1 MSRIKH
7 VLTVAVGAAACVAL
21 AQAPANAVGSWHIAD
36 ASNGRGTGGFNSADN
51 NKFRIAD
58 TKADGYGMVLR
69 IKLPGRSEITS
80 CDDRDGA
87 NNGYKY
93 CRISNIP
100 HNTEVQ
106 IPPAACPGACVADG
120 GLPAGADRE
129 PAVREPAVRGPA
141 VLTRPL
147 RRGGGAPGNGTSSPA
162 CPHREDRPAWRGASG
177 GAVRRRRVRSR

>member
-106 IPPAACPGACVADG
+106 IKACAKDFSGKLPGWIDCSYWIKDY
-120 GLPAGADRE
+120 
-129 PAVREPAVRGPA
+129 
-141 VLTRPL
+141 
-147 RRGGGAPGNGTSSPA
+147 TS
-162 CPHREDRPAWRGASG
+162 
-177 GAVRRRRVRSR
+177 